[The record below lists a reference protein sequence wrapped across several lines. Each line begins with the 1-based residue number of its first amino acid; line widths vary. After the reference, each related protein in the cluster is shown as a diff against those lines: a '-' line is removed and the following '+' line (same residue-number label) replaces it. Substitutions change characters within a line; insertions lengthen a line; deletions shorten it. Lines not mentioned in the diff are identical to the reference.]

1 MYECQPGIS
10 PATNPRPPICRL
22 DEVGTIRCILPLSL
36 NTSARRGA
44 KEGMD
49 QEVQECSVVII
60 VPFRHNLHEEL
71 SGVANHDR
79 CC

>member
-1 MYECQPGIS
+1 MAVNRAS
-10 PATNPRPPICRL
+10 PRRSIPDLPFSRL

-36 NTSARRGA
+36 NTSASRGA

-49 QEVQECSVVII
+49 QEVQECSVAII